1 METYVQT
8 DGHARLQPRFL
19 CVKACMHTFFLRSC
33 KVDLCNNQ
41 PISTYI
47 LFLLFS
53 RQHLAIMTLFSTSRS
68 VPVRAPLFLI
78 IAIFLVGNPPLGN
91 TQLLSNQPQVLQERD
106 SGFKSISDKF
116 NIIMPDGWVIQE
128 VYDTD
133 TDTLLEEMMQGS
145 RLLAQICPKDQAIAA
160 IDGTHSCEQSNES
173 IYIQQYPNLADQPEF
188 DSIANTNIRNENL
201 MEYQIMKLQRLGYN
215 EISILHNTNMTI
227 NVINSDTNRTIVAT
241 VPANLVEM
249 RYNSPN
255 STDTRGYFV
264 LTATNATSNL
274 GIISGYS
281 LSYEANA
288 ATLPSSF
295 PPEPILSIF
304 KSFEFIKEAKEGEIA
319 VLSGK
324 DDGYGDKALNSTGSP
339 TRYPEDPIISFPWS
353 S

>member
-1 METYVQT
+1 
-8 DGHARLQPRFL
+8 
-19 CVKACMHTFFLRSC
+19 
-33 KVDLCNNQ
+33 
-41 PISTYI
+41 
-47 LFLLFS
+47 
-53 RQHLAIMTLFSTSRS
+53 MTIFSTLGP
-68 VPVRAPLFLI
+68 VPVTPPLVLI
-78 IAIFLVGNPPLGN
+78 IAIFFIFGNIPLGN
-91 TQLLSNQPQVLQERD
+91 TQLLSNQLLSVQEGDRI
-106 SGFKSISDKF
+106 FQNVSDKF
-116 NIIMPDGWVIQE
+116 NITVPEGWVIQDI
-128 VYDTD
+128 YNTD
-133 TDTLLEEMMQGS
+133 TITLLEEMMQGS
-145 RLLAQICPKDQAIAA
+145 RLLAQICPRDQAIAA
-160 IDGTHSCEQSNES
+160 IEGTYSCEQSNES

-188 DSIANTNIRNENL
+188 ASVANTNIRNENL

-264 LTATNATSNL
+264 LAATNATSNL

-288 ATLPSSF
+288 AMLPSSF

-324 DDGYGDKALNSTGSP
+324 GDGYGDKALNSTGSP

>member
-1 METYVQT
+1 
-8 DGHARLQPRFL
+8 
-19 CVKACMHTFFLRSC
+19 
-33 KVDLCNNQ
+33 
-41 PISTYI
+41 
-47 LFLLFS
+47 
-53 RQHLAIMTLFSTSRS
+53 MTIFSTLGP
-68 VPVRAPLFLI
+68 VPVTPPLVLI
-78 IAIFLVGNPPLGN
+78 IAIFLIFGNISLGN
-91 TQLLSNQPQVLQERD
+91 TQLLSNQLLSVQEGDRIFQ
-106 SGFKSISDKF
+106 SVSDKF
-116 NIIMPDGWVIQE
+116 NITVPEGWVIQD
-128 VYDTD
+128 VYNTD
-133 TDTLLEEMMQGS
+133 TITLLEEMMQGS
-145 RLLAQICPKDQAIAA
+145 RLLAQICPRDQAIAA
-160 IDGTHSCEQSNES
+160 IEGTYSCEQSNES

-188 DSIANTNIRNENL
+188 ASIANTNIRNENL

-255 STDTRGYFV
+255 STDTRGYFM
-264 LTATNATSNL
+264 LAATNATSNL

-304 KSFEFIKEAKEGEIA
+304 KSFEFIKEAKEGEIV
-319 VLSGK
+319 VLSEQG
-324 DDGYGDKALNSTGSP
+324 DGYGNKALNSTGSP

>member
-1 METYVQT
+1 M
-8 DGHARLQPRFL
+8 P
-19 CVKACMHTFFLRSC
+19 
-33 KVDLCNNQ
+33 
-41 PISTYI
+41 P
-47 LFLLFS
+47 LL
-53 RQHLAIMTLFSTSRS
+53 
-68 VPVRAPLFLI
+68 LI
-78 IAIFLVGNPPLGN
+78 IAIFLIFGNIPLGN
-91 TQLLSNQPQVLQERD
+91 TQLLSNQLLSVQEGDRI
-106 SGFKSISDKF
+106 FQNVSDKF
-116 NIIMPDGWVIQE
+116 NITVPEGWVIQD
-128 VYDTD
+128 VYNTD
-133 TDTLLEEMMQGS
+133 TITLLEEMMQGS
-145 RLLAQICPKDQAIAA
+145 RLLAQICPRDQAIAA
-160 IDGTHSCEQSNES
+160 IEGTYSCEQSNES

-188 DSIANTNIRNENL
+188 ASIANTNIRNENL

-255 STDTRGYFV
+255 STDTRGYFM
-264 LTATNATSNL
+264 LAATNATSNL

-281 LSYEANA
+281 LSYEANT

-304 KSFEFIKEAKEGEIA
+304 KSFEFIKEAKEGEIV
-319 VLSGK
+319 VLSEQG
-324 DDGYGDKALNSTGSP
+324 DGYGNKALNSTGSP

>member
-1 METYVQT
+1 
-8 DGHARLQPRFL
+8 
-19 CVKACMHTFFLRSC
+19 
-33 KVDLCNNQ
+33 
-41 PISTYI
+41 
-47 LFLLFS
+47 
-53 RQHLAIMTLFSTSRS
+53 MTIFSTLGQ
-68 VPVRAPLFLI
+68 VPVTPPLVLI
-78 IAIFLVGNPPLGN
+78 IAIFFIFGNIPLGN
-91 TQLLSNQPQVLQERD
+91 TQLLSNQLLSVQEGDRI
-106 SGFKSISDKF
+106 FQNVSDKF
-116 NIIMPDGWVIQE
+116 NITVPEGWVIQD
-128 VYDTD
+128 VYNTD
-133 TDTLLEEMMQGS
+133 TITLLEEMMQGS
-145 RLLAQICPKDQAIAA
+145 RLLAQICPRDQAIAA
-160 IDGTHSCEQSNES
+160 IEGTYSCEQSNES

-188 DSIANTNIRNENL
+188 ASIANTNVRNENL

-264 LTATNATSNL
+264 LAATNATSNL

-295 PPEPILSIF
+295 LPEPILSIF

-324 DDGYGDKALNSTGSP
+324 GDGYGDKALNSTGSP

>member
-1 METYVQT
+1 
-8 DGHARLQPRFL
+8 
-19 CVKACMHTFFLRSC
+19 
-33 KVDLCNNQ
+33 
-41 PISTYI
+41 
-47 LFLLFS
+47 
-53 RQHLAIMTLFSTSRS
+53 MTIFSTLGP
-68 VPVRAPLFLI
+68 VPVTPPLVLI
-78 IAIFLVGNPPLGN
+78 IAISFVFGNIPLGN
-91 TQLLSNQPQVLQERD
+91 TQLLSNQLLSVQEGDRI
-106 SGFKSISDKF
+106 FQNVSDKF
-116 NIIMPDGWVIQE
+116 NITVPEGWVIQD
-128 VYDTD
+128 VYNTD
-133 TDTLLEEMMQGS
+133 TITLLEEMIQGL
-145 RLLAQICPKDQAIAA
+145 RLLAQICPRDQAIAA
-160 IDGTHSCEQSNES
+160 IEGTYSCEQSNES

-188 DSIANTNIRNENL
+188 ASIANTNIRNENL
-201 MEYQIMKLQRLGYN
+201 MEYQRMKLQRLGYN

-255 STDTRGYFV
+255 STDTRGYFM
-264 LTATNATSNL
+264 LAATNATSNL

-281 LSYEANA
+281 LTYEANA

-324 DDGYGDKALNSTGSP
+324 DDGYGNKALNSTGSP

-353 S
+353 P

>member
-1 METYVQT
+1 
-8 DGHARLQPRFL
+8 
-19 CVKACMHTFFLRSC
+19 
-33 KVDLCNNQ
+33 
-41 PISTYI
+41 
-47 LFLLFS
+47 
-53 RQHLAIMTLFSTSRS
+53 MTIFSTLGP
-68 VPVRAPLFLI
+68 VPVTPPLVLI
-78 IAIFLVGNPPLGN
+78 IAIFFIFGNIPLGN
-91 TQLLSNQPQVLQERD
+91 TQLLSNQLLSVQEGDRI
-106 SGFKSISDKF
+106 FQNVSDKF
-116 NIIMPDGWVIQE
+116 NITVPEGWVIQD
-128 VYDTD
+128 VYNTD
-133 TDTLLEEMMQGS
+133 TITLLEEMMQGS
-145 RLLAQICPKDQAIAA
+145 RLLAQICPRDQAIAA
-160 IDGTHSCEQSNES
+160 IEGTYSCEQSNES

-188 DSIANTNIRNENL
+188 ASIANTNIRNENL

-264 LTATNATSNL
+264 LAATNATSNL

-324 DDGYGDKALNSTGSP
+324 GDGYDDKALNSTGSP

>member
-1 METYVQT
+1 
-8 DGHARLQPRFL
+8 
-19 CVKACMHTFFLRSC
+19 
-33 KVDLCNNQ
+33 
-41 PISTYI
+41 
-47 LFLLFS
+47 
-53 RQHLAIMTLFSTSRS
+53 MTIFSTLGP
-68 VPVRAPLFLI
+68 VPVAPPLVLI
-78 IAIFLVGNPPLGN
+78 IAIFFIFGNIPLGN
-91 TQLLSNQPQVLQERD
+91 TQLLSNQLLSVQEGYRI
-106 SGFKSISDKF
+106 FQNVSDKF
-116 NIIMPDGWVIQE
+116 NITVPEGWVIQD
-128 VYDTD
+128 VYNTD
-133 TDTLLEEMMQGS
+133 TITLLEEMMQGS
-145 RLLAQICPKDQAIAA
+145 RLLAQICPRDQAIAA
-160 IDGTHSCEQSNES
+160 IEGTYSCEQSNES

-188 DSIANTNIRNENL
+188 ASNLADQPEFASIANTNIRNENL

-227 NVINSDTNRTIVAT
+227 NVINSDTNRTIVAK

-264 LTATNATSNL
+264 LAATNATSNL

-288 ATLPSSF
+288 PTLPSSF

-319 VLSGK
+319 VPSGK
-324 DDGYGDKALNSTGSP
+324 GDGYGDKALNSTGSP

>member
-1 METYVQT
+1 
-8 DGHARLQPRFL
+8 
-19 CVKACMHTFFLRSC
+19 
-33 KVDLCNNQ
+33 
-41 PISTYI
+41 
-47 LFLLFS
+47 
-53 RQHLAIMTLFSTSRS
+53 MTLFPTLGSI
-68 VPVRAPLFLI
+68 PVKPPLVLI
-78 IAIFLVGNPPLGN
+78 IAIFFFGSMPLGN
-91 TQLLSNQPQVLQERD
+91 TQLLSNQLVSMQEGDRAFQ
-106 SGFKSISDKF
+106 SASDKF
-116 NIIMPDGWVIQE
+116 DITVPEGWVIQH
-128 VYDTD
+128 VYNTD
-133 TDTLLEEMMQGS
+133 TITLLEEMMQGS
-145 RLLAQICPKDQAIAA
+145 RLLAQICPRDQAIAD
-160 IDGTHSCEQSNES
+160 IEGTYNCEQSNES

-188 DSIANTNIRNENL
+188 ASIANTNIRNENL

-319 VLSGK
+319 VLSVKG
-324 DDGYGDKALNSTGSP
+324 DGYGNKAFNSTEVP

>member
-1 METYVQT
+1 
-8 DGHARLQPRFL
+8 
-19 CVKACMHTFFLRSC
+19 
-33 KVDLCNNQ
+33 
-41 PISTYI
+41 
-47 LFLLFS
+47 
-53 RQHLAIMTLFSTSRS
+53 MTIFSTLGP
-68 VPVRAPLFLI
+68 VPVTPPLVLI
-78 IAIFLVGNPPLGN
+78 IAIFFIFGNIPLGN
-91 TQLLSNQPQVLQERD
+91 TQLLSNQLLSVQEGDRI
-106 SGFKSISDKF
+106 FQNVSDKF
-116 NIIMPDGWVIQE
+116 NITVPEGWVIQV
-128 VYDTD
+128 VYNTD
-133 TDTLLEEMMQGS
+133 TITLLEEMMQGS
-145 RLLAQICPKDQAIAA
+145 RLLAQICPRDQAIAA

-188 DSIANTNIRNENL
+188 ASIANTNIRNENL

-215 EISILHNTNMTI
+215 EISILHNTNITI

-255 STDTRGYFV
+255 STDTRGYFM
-264 LTATNATSNL
+264 LAATNATSNL

-319 VLSGK
+319 VLSVKG
-324 DDGYGDKALNSTGSP
+324 DGYGDKALNSTGSP

>member
-1 METYVQT
+1 
-8 DGHARLQPRFL
+8 
-19 CVKACMHTFFLRSC
+19 
-33 KVDLCNNQ
+33 
-41 PISTYI
+41 
-47 LFLLFS
+47 
-53 RQHLAIMTLFSTSRS
+53 MTIFSTLAP
-68 VPVRAPLFLI
+68 VPVTPPLVLI
-78 IAIFLVGNPPLGN
+78 IAIFFIFGNIPLGN
-91 TQLLSNQPQVLQERD
+91 TQLLSNQLLSVQEGDRI
-106 SGFKSISDKF
+106 FQNVSDKF
-116 NIIMPDGWVIQE
+116 NITVPEGWVIQD
-128 VYDTD
+128 VYNTD
-133 TDTLLEEMMQGS
+133 TITLLEEMMQGS
-145 RLLAQICPKDQAIAA
+145 RLLAQICPRDQAIAA
-160 IDGTHSCEQSNES
+160 IEGTYSCEQSNES

-188 DSIANTNIRNENL
+188 ASIANTNIRNENL

-227 NVINSDTNRTIVAT
+227 NVINSDTNRTIVAK

-255 STDTRGYFV
+255 STDTRGYFM
-264 LTATNATSNL
+264 LAATNATSNL

-295 PPEPILSIF
+295 PSEPILSTF

-324 DDGYGDKALNSTGSP
+324 DYGYGNKALNSTGSQ
-339 TRYPEDPIISFPWS
+339 TRYSEDPIISFPWS

>member
-1 METYVQT
+1 
-8 DGHARLQPRFL
+8 
-19 CVKACMHTFFLRSC
+19 
-33 KVDLCNNQ
+33 
-41 PISTYI
+41 
-47 LFLLFS
+47 
-53 RQHLAIMTLFSTSRS
+53 MTIFSTLGP
-68 VPVRAPLFLI
+68 VPVTPPLVLI
-78 IAIFLVGNPPLGN
+78 IAIFFIFGNIPLGN
-91 TQLLSNQPQVLQERD
+91 TQLLFNQLLSVQEVDRI
-106 SGFKSISDKF
+106 FQNVSDKF
-116 NIIMPDGWVIQE
+116 NITVPEGWVIQD
-128 VYDTD
+128 VYNTD
-133 TDTLLEEMMQGS
+133 TITLLEEMMQGS
-145 RLLAQICPKDQAIAA
+145 RLLAQICPRDQAIAA

-188 DSIANTNIRNENL
+188 ASIANTNIRNENL

-255 STDTRGYFV
+255 STDTRGYFM
-264 LTATNATSNL
+264 LAATNATSNL